1 VRFVQIQHGAGGAG
15 AWDAH
20 GGLKN
25 NHSSN
30 CAKVDQPIAGL
41 IQDLKRRGLLD
52 ETLIVFASEFG
63 RTPGTQ
69 GSDGRDHHI
78 YGFSVMM
85 AGGGIK
91 GGTVHGTTDEIGF
104 HARAAAEMDDR
115 VHADDRAIEDAL
127 PWLAK
132 ATELAPKNA
141 TYLTLF
147 GITSMQTAGK
157 TRSVSAAT
165 RGRDAVIRAIELE
178 PDNLDA
184 REALLQ
190 FYVSAPWPIGSRT
203 KAKEQA
209 EAIAQRN
216 PTRGLFAR
224 VQLKTTEKKYD
235 EAIVLCEISLEQNPD
250 FYPALAELGRLT
262 VASGTKLERG
272 LAALR
277 RCLQLE
283 PTLGQATHSLIH
295 YRIGT
300 LHLKL
305 SDKTAARAA
314 FTAAL
319 QLDPK
324 LKRAADALAKLD
336 S

>member
-1 VRFVQIQHGAGGAG
+1 M
-15 AWDAH
+15 
-20 GGLKN
+20 
-25 NHSSN
+25 
-30 CAKVDQPIAGL
+30 
-41 IQDLKRRGLLD
+41 
-52 ETLIVFASEFG
+52 TL
-63 RTPGTQ
+63 RQ
-69 GSDGRDHHI
+69 R
-78 YGFSVMM
+78 
-85 AGGGIK
+85 
-91 GGTVHGTTDEIGF
+91 
-104 HARAAAEMDDR
+104 
-115 VHADDRAIEDAL
+115 ADDRAIEDAL

-235 EAIVLCEISLEQNPD
+235 EAIVLCEKSLEQNPD

>member
-1 VRFVQIQHGAGGAG
+1 MHLRHRVSIVTLILLLLLPFRAHAG
-15 AWDAH
+15 ALEDAVAH
-20 GGLKN
+20 YE
-25 NHSSN
+25 
-30 CAKVDQPIAGL
+30 Q
-41 IQDLKRRGLLD
+41 KRYP
-52 ETLIVFASEFG
+52 E
-63 RTPGTQ
+63 
-69 GSDGRDHHI
+69 
-78 YGFSVMM
+78 
-85 AGGGIK
+85 
-91 GGTVHGTTDEIGF
+91 
-104 HARAAAEMDDR
+104 ARLALEKITAREPTNAAACYHLGLTLR
-115 VHADDRAIEDAL
+115 QRADDRAIEDAL

-165 RGRDAVIRAIELE
+165 RGRDAISRAIELE

-190 FYVSAPWPIGSRT
+190 FYASAPWPIGSRT

-216 PTRGLFAR
+216 PTRGLFAH
-224 VQLKTTEKKYD
+224 VMIKTSEKKYD
-235 EAIVLCEISLEQNPD
+235 EAIALCEKSLEQNPD

-262 VASGTKLERG
+262 VASGAKLERG
-272 LAALR
+272 LTALR
-277 RCLQLE
+277 RCLELE
-283 PTLGQATHSLIH
+283 PTLGQAAHSLIH

-300 LHLKL
+300 LHLKRN
-305 SDKTAARAA
+305 DKSAARAA
-314 FTAAL
+314 FTSAL
-319 QLDPK
+319 QLDPQ

>member
-1 VRFVQIQHGAGGAG
+1 MHLRHRVSIVTLILLLLLPFRAHAG
-15 AWDAH
+15 ALEDA
-20 GGLKN
+20 L
-25 NHSSN
+25 
-30 CAKVDQPIAGL
+30 ALYQ
-41 IQDLKRRGLLD
+41 QKRYPEARLAL
-52 ETLIVFASEFG
+52 EKITASEP
-63 RTPGTQ
+63 TN
-69 GSDGRDHHI
+69 
-78 YGFSVMM
+78 
-85 AGGGIK
+85 
-91 GGTVHGTTDEIGF
+91 
-104 HARAAAEMDDR
+104 AAACHYLGMTLR
-115 VHADDRAIEDAL
+115 QRADERAIEDAL

-165 RGRDAVIRAIELE
+165 RGRDAVIRAIEFE

-190 FYVSAPWPIGSRT
+190 FYASAPWPIGSRT

-216 PTRGLFAR
+216 PTRGLFAH
-224 VQLKTTEKKYD
+224 VMIKTSEKKYD
-235 EAIVLCEISLEQNPD
+235 EAIALCEKSLEQNPD

-262 VASGTKLERG
+262 VASGAKLERG
-272 LAALR
+272 LTALR
-277 RCLQLE
+277 RCLELE
-283 PTLGQATHSLIH
+283 PTLGQAAHSLIH

-300 LHLKL
+300 LHLKRN
-305 SDKTAARAA
+305 DKSAARAA
-314 FTAAL
+314 FTSAL
-319 QLDPK
+319 QLDPQ